1 MRLDIVFEEN
11 DQRLQADFSENDF
24 HIPADFGEVH
34 LVHAVGEAYKGD
46 YAVTPKVDEQV
57 MPTKGKY
64 MIDDMIVNPI
74 PIFEVSNSSGG
85 TTVYIAKEM

>member
-1 MRLDIVFEEN
+1 M
-11 DQRLQADFSENDF
+11 ADFKVSFSTDQHKMQVQFDGGNGF
-24 HIPADFGEVH
+24 IPAFGEVQT
-34 LVHAVGEAYKGD
+34 VNTVGKLYKGD

-64 MIDDMIVNPI
+64 MIDDVTVNPI